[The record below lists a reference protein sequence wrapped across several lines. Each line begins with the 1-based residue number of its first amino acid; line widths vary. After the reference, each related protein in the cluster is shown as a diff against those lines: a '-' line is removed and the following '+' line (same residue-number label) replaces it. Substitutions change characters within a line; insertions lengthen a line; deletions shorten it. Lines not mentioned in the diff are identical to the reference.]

1 MKRRCAFLTMEDLT
15 GFFAYDSLAFEPLG
29 RLGWMV
35 DEIPWSR
42 PRVDWKQ
49 YDAVVIRSTWDYQRQ
64 PEKFLRA
71 LEEIEASGTKLF
83 NPLEVCRWNMDK
95 RYLLDLQRKG
105 VTILPTIWPESI
117 GQAELRS
124 WGQNLRS
131 ARLVIKPVVSANADD
146 THIISVDQPDCIDKL
161 KAVFHSRPFMVQPF
175 VESIQSQGEYSL
187 FYFGGQFSHTI
198 NKIPQAGDFR
208 VQEEHGGLVC
218 SVEASQIMQV
228 AAQTVIDQLGERL
241 LYARVDLVL
250 WDSAPALME
259 VELIEPSLYFSFDA
273 HSPGRFAQALNEMAS
288 ARPLPQRTI
297 PSR

>member
-1 MKRRCAFLTMEDLT
+1 
-15 GFFAYDSLAFEPLG
+15 
-29 RLGWMV
+29 
-35 DEIPWSR
+35 
-42 PRVDWKQ
+42 
-49 YDAVVIRSTWDYQRQ
+49 
-64 PEKFLRA
+64 
-71 LEEIEASGTKLF
+71 
-83 NPLEVCRWNMDK
+83 
-95 RYLLDLQRKG
+95 
-105 VTILPTIWPESI
+105 
-117 GQAELRS
+117 
-124 WGQNLRS
+124 
-131 ARLVIKPVVSANADD
+131 
-146 THIISVDQPDCIDKL
+146 
-161 KAVFHSRPFMVQPF
+161 MVQPF